1 MPTGSKL
8 VAAICLA
15 ILGAIIAEMV
25 KPLMSEGINFGHF
38 TYVTAV
44 LGMVVGWF
52 HLGKHAGGSL
62 TDAINNGI
70 TSVVILILLALF
82 AFGSYEMIDQSLR
95 HRYSSLMEALRGIL
109 EIGMEY
115 GQYLLDVEIVAT
127 LFVGAIVSGLVTEYA
142 NRRWR

>member
-15 ILGAIIAEMV
+15 ILGAIVAEMV

-70 TSVVILILLALF
+70 TSVVILILFALF

-95 HRYSSLMEALRGIL
+95 HRYSTLMEALRGIL